1 MCSPELNN
9 AVDNLE
15 EDISHLDYAVNKLIQ
30 ANTELKKQLDES
42 NRLLEIYRSIA
53 REEDNGR

>member
-1 MCSPELNN
+1 MCSPELNE

-15 EDISHLDYAVNKLIQ
+15 TDITHLDYAVKQLIQ
-30 ANTELKKQLDES
+30 ANTDLKQQLDES

-53 REEDNGR
+53 REEDNV

>member
-1 MCSPELNN
+1 MCSPELNE

-15 EDISHLDYAVNKLIQ
+15 VDITHLDYAVKTLIK
-30 ANTELKKQLDES
+30 ANVELKEQLKES

-53 REEDNGR
+53 REEDNV

>member
-1 MCSPELNN
+1 MCSPELNE

-15 EDISHLDYAVNKLIQ
+15 VDINHLDYAVQTLIK
-30 ANTELKKQLDES
+30 ANVELKEQLNES

-53 REEDNGR
+53 REEDNE